1 MNLPIL
7 HNDIQFKASLDSS
20 SEEIEEEEELEEE
33 SKGEGNCSFVSTLL
47 PSGLSITNAKMWLDR
62 FLIVLRLSFSCGVNG
77 DLSRFKLC
85 DKLKNEIYDPYLLF
99 LCSLH
104 SDYANVAL
112 LMWTRP
118 GIPVVSR
125 QFAMLT
131 SVDQT
136 SYCHFDD
143 PIIPASKLPEC
154 MPIRISTS
162 RFLTVL

>member
-1 MNLPIL
+1 MISKLVLKSRSREYAMSPTCVL
-7 HNDIQFKASLDSS
+7 SSKSS
-20 SEEIEEEEELEEE
+20 SEEIEEEEELEDE

-47 PSGLSITNAKMWLDR
+47 PSGSSITNAKMWLDR
-62 FLIVLRLSFSCGVNG
+62 FLIVLRLSFSRGVNG

-85 DKLKNEIYDPYLLF
+85 VKF
-99 LCSLH
+99 
-104 SDYANVAL
+104 NVAL